1 MVLVFLP
8 DIMEVLMLQA
18 EVWGLSQKEKLF
30 HVFQLWVKQATFVM
44 EHHFYFEKQQKDKS
58 WLFRLG
64 YLADIVLEINR
75 VSPLFQGKQLIFF
88 FCYD

>member
-1 MVLVFLP
+1 M
-8 DIMEVLMLQA
+8 
-18 EVWGLSQKEKLF
+18 
-30 HVFQLWVKQATFVM
+30 FQSWVKQATFVM

-88 FCYD
+88 LLWLRLNFQEKIVRSHFVMSNSLWHRGP